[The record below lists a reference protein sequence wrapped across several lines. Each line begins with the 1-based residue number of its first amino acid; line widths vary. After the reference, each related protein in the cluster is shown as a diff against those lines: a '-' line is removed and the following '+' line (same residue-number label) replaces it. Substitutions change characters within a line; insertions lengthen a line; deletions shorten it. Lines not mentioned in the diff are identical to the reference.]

1 MSTVLALDAAAA
13 STIAIIAVW
22 IIGFP
27 AMVTGLIVYAL
38 VQVHGE
44 ARENEAERQR
54 RGNSA

>member
-1 MSTVLALDAAAA
+1 MSTVLALDPATA
-13 STIAIIAVW
+13 STIAIIAIW

-27 AMVTGLIVYAL
+27 ALVTGLIAYAL